1 MLCSI
6 VKPRNRGRPSCQLGH
21 LPDSH
26 GALFAAELTS
36 AAESSTCQTSK
47 GRNTSSSVLQMTCLP
62 VSGSV
67 HRSLRAIARSEVSHY
82 GGLKDRRFDLTSVK
96 YVNTVA

>member
-1 MLCSI
+1 MSGSQKVEPSNDQMPVWEFSVSVSIHNYSTYITYSAMLCSI

-47 GRNTSSSVLQMTCLP
+47 GRNTSSSVLP
-62 VSGSV
+62 N
-67 HRSLRAIARSEVSHY
+67 
-82 GGLKDRRFDLTSVK
+82 DLFTS
-96 YVNTVA
+96 